1 MGGGAAVCYPVKTR
15 LHFWQPLVADIEIP
29 SFGDK
34 ETEALP
40 HVANVVSAKL
50 SLEVDRRRREAQPVT
65 KRKARRQARAKKQV
79 KRRVEEGNALGR
91 ERLEE
96 KLQELAK
103 TWGSSRVLEADVPGR
118 PTGAGSRGYSQIK
131 RL

>member
-1 MGGGAAVCYPVKTR
+1 MFRWMGGGAAACYPVKTR

-50 SLEVDRRRREAQPVT
+50 SLEGGPAQTGSKVRDKKKSTEA
-65 KRKARRQARAKKQV
+65 
-79 KRRVEEGNALGR
+79 G
-91 ERLEE
+91 
-96 KLQELAK
+96 
-103 TWGSSRVLEADVPGR
+103 
-118 PTGAGSRGYSQIK
+118 
-131 RL
+131 